1 MARPRTAFRAAAPAG
16 IASAILASSAALLWP
31 ATSARAQIP
40 SKYENLKV
48 LPKDI
53 TRDSLVS
60 VMRGFAL
67 GLGVR
72 CHFCHVGKEGQPF
85 AQWNFKSDQKAN
97 KRKARFMLRMVEYL
111 NQERLPTLP
120 TRADARREDPPVTVT
135 CHTCHHGVP
144 VPRAL
149 GELLDLTSRRA
160 GIDSAVAL
168 YGALRERFYGDGSY
182 DFGERTLV
190 ELAERLVDAK
200 RTTEAVRFLE
210 LNLELFPSSAST
222 YLALAQAHEAG
233 GDRSAAIAALERAA
247 ELRPDDRRIR
257 ARLERLK
264 QGGTREPEEP

>member
-1 MARPRTAFRAAAPAG
+1 MAHARTRLRRVTAVSVLPVLLACAATALSPA
-16 IASAILASSAALLWP
+16 SRL
-31 ATSARAQIP
+31 RAQIP

-53 TRDSLVS
+53 RRDSLVS

-85 AQWNFKSDQKAN
+85 AQWDFKSDQKAN

-120 TRADARREDPPVTVT
+120 SRADARREDPPVTVT

-168 YGALRERFYGDGSY
+168 YGALRDRFYGDGSY

-200 RTTEAVRFLE
+200 RTAEAVRFLE
-210 LNLELFPSSAST
+210 LNLEQFPSSAST

-233 GDRSAAIAALERAA
+233 GDRSAAIAALEKAA

-257 ARLERLK
+257 ARLERLR
-264 QGGTREPEEP
+264 QGGTRQPEEP